1 MKVSRKLRELEDE
14 LRAVP
19 HTKAAIAYG
28 SFVRGDDYSER
39 SDIDISVFL
48 DGNFMTP
55 TESYI
60 ELSKL
65 NPKYD
70 ISPNSVADASSPIG
84 NVHAPDFYEHVVNN
98 HAIIFDDCDI
108 MGTIRSNGGIRASA
122 ENELD
127 IGQESMSKMS
137 FYLLRARRRCY
148 RLCKWVPQYGL
159 IEPVIGEVFSFK
171 SALPG
176 FMRSAL
182 KSEGIELGKDDYKEV
197 VIHKFYKNIPGSL
210 RTSQSSRCATIAM
223 TGLSLLMHS
232 SLRTC

>member
-1 MKVSRKLRELEDE
+1 
-14 LRAVP
+14 
-19 HTKAAIAYG
+19 
-28 SFVRGDDYSER
+28 
-39 SDIDISVFL
+39 
-48 DGNFMTP
+48 MTP

-84 NVHAPDFYEHVVNN
+84 NVHDPDFYEHVVNN

-197 VIHKFYKNIPGSL
+197 VIHKFYKKYSRFFEDKPEFQMRDYSYDGFEPANAFISSHLLRGSAWHDL
-210 RTSQSSRCATIAM
+210 EKLGHDDVVKLVNESRK
-223 TGLSLLMHS
+223 LLEFAAS
-232 SLRTC
+232 CVNGSILERLGKN